1 MKRKSN
7 SQIVIV
13 VSLVLMLILGACRT
27 TTVSTPTGLAT
38 ETTETN
44 AVSSLEIPSPKEAYS
59 VVIGRLISEETG
71 KAPQKAV
78 FLAKN
83 ITADEEDLPA
93 YLSFSHMNSPRAV
106 VDENGYFYFED
117 VPEGQFAILLFEPA
131 GNHYFIDNGK
141 TDDTR
146 DYLWVNAVPN
156 ETLDMG
162 TIYVP

>member
-13 VSLVLMLILGACRT
+13 VSLVLMLILSACRT
-27 TTVSTPTGLAT
+27 TTVSTPTALPT

-44 AVSSLEIPSPKEAYS
+44 TVSSLEIPSPKEAYS
-59 VVIGRLISEETG
+59 VVFGRLISEETG
-71 KAPQKAV
+71 KSPRNAV
-78 FLAKN
+78 YLAKN
-83 ITADEEDLPA
+83 ITAGQEDLPS
-93 YLSFSHMNSPRAV
+93 YLSFSHMSSPRAV
-106 VDENGYFYFED
+106 IDENGYFYFED

-131 GNHYFIDNGK
+131 GNHHFIDNGK

-146 DYLWVNAVPN
+146 DYLWVNAVAN